1 MVWVFALRPHSVF
14 RRVERKKP
22 KGDVSLMRAL
32 TTTALAVTLTG
43 AGLVTVAGQEPAS
56 RLAPNIMA
64 MSTTTDVSEL
74 RLLDAQVDAL
84 VRTDALVL
92 ASRQPDVSLSGR
104 VHETF
109 QQYHA
114 GVPVYGGGIS
124 RQLANNGLTV
134 SIFGTIHQEIDLDM
148 TPQLAPNEALALVE
162 QQAGA
167 GPATDDPPTLVIV
180 PTPFDTYVLAYRA
193 TMRDFRTYF
202 LDAHSGAIAHVE
214 NEVDEQGAVGSGV
227 GIHND
232 LKKVSVS
239 PADGGFQTYDRLR
252 PAELVTLDL
261 HHDDARVDSL
271 LDPRG
276 ATWMASDVAWDADND
291 WRDAAVV
298 DVHAH
303 GGFTYDYL
311 FAQQGWRGMDGR
323 DGRLLSMVNIG
334 RDYANAFF
342 SPPPYGPEGTGVVA
356 FGTEQDGT
364 PIASA
369 DVVAHEIMHGVT
381 YFSVAS
387 RTGSGLLSTHRY
399 VRGPSSFT
407 YDGRTFRCGSTYGG
421 DPILCD
427 DGRFLLFANHGGA
440 INEAYS
446 DIIGTAVEFSVHAL
460 GDGPNR
466 ADYVMFEDTGP
477 PSRSLENPRSIAVTG
492 PFRYPDA
499 WGGEFR
505 FLVAHD
511 GQFIRY
517 TNIGFVDGR
526 QFTRRGDGYSG
537 VHWNSTILSHAFYLA
552 IEGGQN
558 RSTGLTVQ
566 GVGAVN
572 RHQVERAFF
581 RAMTHLMP
589 ARTSFRMTAAVI
601 RQSAVD
607 LFGVGSATQ
616 RAIDQALNAVGLRS
630 EVQ

>member
-1 MVWVFALRPHSVF
+1 
-14 RRVERKKP
+14 
-22 KGDVSLMRAL
+22 MRTL
-32 TTTALAVTLTG
+32 TTTALAVTLTA

-56 RLAPNIMA
+56 RLALNIMA
-64 MSTTTDVSEL
+64 MSATTDASEL

-84 VRTDALVL
+84 VRADALVL
-92 ASRQPDVSLSGR
+92 ASRQPDVSLAGR

-109 QQYHA
+109 KQYHA

-134 SIFGTIHQEIDLDM
+134 SIFGTIHQGIDLDM
-148 TPQLAPNEALALVE
+148 TPQLAQTEALALLE

-167 GPATDDPPTLVIV
+167 GPATDDPLTLVIL

-193 TMRDFRTYF
+193 TMRDFHTYF
-202 LDAHSGAIAHVE
+202 VDAHSGAIVHVE

-227 GIHND
+227 GIQND

-239 PADGGFQTYDRLR
+239 PAGGGFQTYDRLR
-252 PAELVTLDL
+252 PAEIVTLDL
-261 HHDDARVDSL
+261 RHADARVDSL

-276 ATWMASDVAWDADND
+276 ARWAASDVAWDADND

-298 DVHAH
+298 DAHAY

-311 FAQQGWRGMDGR
+311 FAQQGWGGMNGR
-323 DGRLLSMVNIG
+323 DGRILSMVNIG
-334 RDYANAFF
+334 RDFANAFF
-342 SPPPYGPEGTGVVA
+342 IPPPFGPERTGVVA

-364 PIASA
+364 PIVSA
-369 DVVAHEIMHGVT
+369 DVVAHEMMHGVT

-387 RTGSGLLSTHRY
+387 RTGSGLLDTHRY
-399 VRGPSSFT
+399 FRGPSSFT
-407 YDGRTFRCGSTYGG
+407 YDGRTFRCGVVWVLEDGRRL
-421 DPILCD
+421 PILCD

-446 DIIGTAVEFSVHAL
+446 DIIGTAVEFSVHEP
-460 GDGPNR
+460 GVGPLR

-477 PSRSLENPRSIAVTG
+477 PSRSLENPRSIAAVG
-492 PFRYPDA
+492 SYRYPDA
-499 WGGEFR
+499 WGHEFR
-505 FLVAHD
+505 FLVACD
-511 GQFIRY
+511 GECYY
-517 TNIGFVDGR
+517 TRFGFVDGQ
-526 QFTRRGDGYSG
+526 QFTLRGSGYDG

-566 GVGAVN
+566 GVGSAN

-581 RAMTHLMP
+581 RSMTALMP

-607 LFGVGSATQ
+607 LFGAGSATH
-616 RAIDQALNAVGLRS
+616 RAIDQALNAVGLR
-630 EVQ
+630 

>member
-1 MVWVFALRPHSVF
+1 
-14 RRVERKKP
+14 
-22 KGDVSLMRAL
+22 MRTL
-32 TTTALAVTLTG
+32 TSTALAVTLTG

-56 RLAPNIMA
+56 RLALNIMA
-64 MSTTTDVSEL
+64 MSATTAASEL

-104 VHETF
+104 VHEAF

-124 RQLANNGLTV
+124 RQLANGLTV
-134 SIFGTIHQEIDLDM
+134 SIFGTIHQGIDLDI
-148 TPQLAPNEALALVE
+148 TPQLAQNEALALVE

-167 GPATDDPPTLVIV
+167 GPATDDPPTLVIL

-202 LDAHSGAIAHVE
+202 VDAHSGAIVHVE

-227 GIHND
+227 GIQND

-239 PADGGFQTYDRLR
+239 PVGGGFQTYDRLR
-252 PAELVTLDL
+252 PAEIVTLDL
-261 HHDDARVDSL
+261 RHADARVDSL

-276 ATWMASDVAWDADND
+276 APWVASDVAWDADND
-291 WRDAAVV
+291 WRDPAVV
-298 DVHAH
+298 GAH
-303 GGFTYDYL
+303 VYGGFTYDYL
-311 FAQQGWRGMDGR
+311 FAQQGWRGMTGR
-323 DGRLLSMVNIG
+323 DSRILSMVNIG
-334 RDYANAFF
+334 RDVANAFF
-342 SPPPYGPEGTGVVA
+342 APPPFGPEGTGVVA
-356 FGTEQDGT
+356 FGTEADGT
-364 PIASA
+364 PIVSA
-369 DVVAHEIMHGVT
+369 DVVAHEMMHGVT

-387 RTGSGLLSTHRY
+387 RTGSSLLDTHRY

-407 YDGRTFRCGSTYGG
+407 YDGRTFRCGAVWVLEDGRRL
-421 DPILCD
+421 PILCD

-446 DIIGTAVEFSVHAL
+446 DIIGTAVEFSVHEP
-460 GDGPNR
+460 GVGPLR
-466 ADYVMFEDTGP
+466 ADYVMGEDTGQP
-477 PSRSLENPRSIAVTG
+477 IRSLENPRSIALG
-492 PFRYPDA
+492 PFHFPDA
-499 WGGEFR
+499 WGKEFR
-505 FLVAHD
+505 FLVAFD
-511 GQFIRY
+511 GEFIYY
-517 TNIGFVDGR
+517 TRIGFVDGQ
-526 QFTRRGDGYSG
+526 QFTRQAGGYDG

-566 GVGAVN
+566 GVGATN

-589 ARTSFRMTAAVI
+589 ARTNFPMTAAVI

-607 LFGVGSATQ
+607 LFGAGSATH

>member
-1 MVWVFALRPHSVF
+1 
-14 RRVERKKP
+14 
-22 KGDVSLMRAL
+22 MRTL

-56 RLAPNIMA
+56 RLALNIMA
-64 MSTTTDVSEL
+64 MSATTDASEL

-84 VRTDALVL
+84 VRADALVL
-92 ASRQPDVSLSGR
+92 ASQQPDVSLSGR

-134 SIFGTIHQEIDLDM
+134 SIFGTIHQGIDLDM
-148 TPQLAPNEALALVE
+148 MPRVAQTEALALLE
-162 QQAGA
+162 QRAGA
-167 GPATDDPPTLVIV
+167 GPATDDLPTLVIL

-202 LDAHSGAIAHVE
+202 VDAHSGAVVHVE
-214 NEVDEQGAVGSGV
+214 NEVDEQGAVGSGF
-227 GIHND
+227 GIQND

-239 PADGGFQTYDRLR
+239 PVGGGFQAYDRLR
-252 PAELVTLDL
+252 PAEIVTLDL
-261 HHDDARVDSL
+261 RHADARVDSL

-276 ATWMASDVAWDADND
+276 ARWTTSDVAWDADND
-291 WRDAAVV
+291 WRDQAVV
-298 DVHAH
+298 GAH
-303 GGFTYDYL
+303 VYGGFTYDYL
-311 FAQQGWRGMDGR
+311 FAQQGWRGMTGR
-323 DGRLLSMVNIG
+323 DSRILSMVNIG
-334 RDYANAFF
+334 SDVANAFF
-342 SPPPYGPEGTGVVA
+342 APPPFGPEGTGVVA
-356 FGTEQDGT
+356 FGTKEDGT
-364 PIASA
+364 PIVSA
-369 DVVAHEIMHGVT
+369 DVVAHEMMHGVT
-381 YFSVAS
+381 HFSVAS
-387 RTGSGLLSTHRY
+387 RTGSGLLDTHRY

-407 YDGRTFRCGSTYGG
+407 YDGGTFPCGSTVQVEDGRRL
-421 DPILCD
+421 PILCD
-427 DGRFLLFANHGGA
+427 GDRFLLFANHGGA
-440 INEAYS
+440 VNEAYS
-446 DIIGTAVEFSVHAL
+446 DIIGTAVEFSVHEP
-460 GDGPNR
+460 GVGPLR
-466 ADYVMFEDTGP
+466 ADYVMGEDMGQP
-477 PSRSLENPRSIAVTG
+477 IRSLENPLSIAAIE
-492 PFRYPDA
+492 PFRFPDA
-499 WGGEFR
+499 WGHEFR
-505 FLVAHD
+505 FLVAFA
-511 GQFIRY
+511 GEFIYY
-517 TNIGFVDGR
+517 TSIGFVDGQ
-526 QFTRRGDGYSG
+526 QFTLRAGGYDG

-589 ARTSFRMTAAVI
+589 ARTSFHMTAAVI

>member
-1 MVWVFALRPHSVF
+1 
-14 RRVERKKP
+14 
-22 KGDVSLMRAL
+22 MRTL

-56 RLAPNIMA
+56 RLALNIMA
-64 MSTTTDVSEL
+64 MSATTDASEL

-104 VHETF
+104 VHEAF
-109 QQYHA
+109 KQYHA

-124 RQLANNGLTV
+124 RQLANGLTV
-134 SIFGTIHQEIDLDM
+134 SIFGTIHQGIDLDM
-148 TPQLAPNEALALVE
+148 TPQLAQNEALALVE

-167 GPATDDPPTLVIV
+167 GPATDDPPTLVIL

-202 LDAHSGAIAHVE
+202 VDAHSGAIVHVE

-227 GIHND
+227 GIQND

-239 PADGGFQTYDRLR
+239 PVGGGFQTYDRLR
-252 PAELVTLDL
+252 PAEIVTLDL
-261 HHDDARVDSL
+261 RHADARVDSL
-271 LDPRG
+271 LDSKG
-276 ATWMASDVAWDADND
+276 ARWVASDVAWDADND
-291 WRDAAVV
+291 WRDPAVV
-298 DVHAH
+298 GAH
-303 GGFTYDYL
+303 VYGGFTYDYL
-311 FAQQGWRGMDGR
+311 FAQQGWRGMNGR
-323 DGRLLSMVNIG
+323 DGRILSMVNIG
-334 RDYANAFF
+334 RAGENNAFF
-342 SPPPYGPEGTGVVA
+342 YPPPFGPEGTGVVA
-356 FGTEQDGT
+356 FGTKADGT
-364 PIASA
+364 PIVSA
-369 DVVAHEIMHGVT
+369 DVVAHEMMHAAT

-387 RTGSGLLSTHRY
+387 RTGSGLLDTHRY

-407 YDGRTFRCGSTYGG
+407 YDGRTFRCGAVWVLEDGRRL
-421 DPILCD
+421 PILCD

-446 DIIGTAVEFSVHAL
+446 DIIGTAVEFSVHDP
-460 GDGPNR
+460 GVGPLR
-466 ADYVMFEDTGP
+466 ADYVMGEDTGQ
-477 PSRSLENPRSIAVTG
+477 PSRSLENPLSIAAVG
-492 PFRYPDA
+492 SYRYPDA
-499 WGGEFR
+499 WGHEFR
-505 FLVAHD
+505 FLVADD
-511 GQFIRY
+511 GEFIYY
-517 TNIGFVDGR
+517 TSIGFVAGQ
-526 QFTRRGDGYSG
+526 QFTLRGSGYDG

-566 GVGAVN
+566 GVGAAN

-581 RAMTHLMP
+581 RSMTHLMP

-607 LFGVGSATQ
+607 LFGAGSATH

-630 EVQ
+630 EVQQ

>member
-1 MVWVFALRPHSVF
+1 
-14 RRVERKKP
+14 
-22 KGDVSLMRAL
+22 MRTL

-56 RLAPNIMA
+56 RLALNIMA
-64 MSTTTDVSEL
+64 MSATTDASEL

-104 VHETF
+104 VHEAF
-109 QQYHA
+109 KQYHA

-124 RQLANNGLTV
+124 RQLANGLTV
-134 SIFGTIHQEIDLDM
+134 SIFGTIHQGIDLDI
-148 TPQLAPNEALALVE
+148 TPQLAQNEALALVE

-167 GPATDDPPTLVIV
+167 GPATDDPPTLVIL

-202 LDAHSGAIAHVE
+202 VDAHSGAIVHVE

-227 GIHND
+227 GIQND

-239 PADGGFQTYDRLR
+239 PVGGGFQTYDRLR
-252 PAELVTLDL
+252 PAEIVTLDL
-261 HHDDARVDSL
+261 RHADARVDSL

-276 ATWMASDVAWDADND
+276 APWVASDVAWDADND
-291 WRDAAVV
+291 WRDPAVV
-298 DVHAH
+298 GAH
-303 GGFTYDYL
+303 VYGGFTYDYL
-311 FAQQGWRGMDGR
+311 FAQQGWRGMTGR
-323 DGRLLSMVNIG
+323 DSRILSMVNIG
-334 RDYANAFF
+334 RDVANAFF
-342 SPPPYGPEGTGVVA
+342 APPPFGPEGTGVVA
-356 FGTEQDGT
+356 FGTKADGT
-364 PIASA
+364 PIVSA
-369 DVVAHEIMHGVT
+369 DVVAHEMMHGVT

-387 RTGSGLLSTHRY
+387 RTGSSLLDTHGY

-407 YDGRTFRCGSTYGG
+407 YDGRTFRCGAVWVLEDGRRL
-421 DPILCD
+421 PILCD

-446 DIIGTAVEFSVHAL
+446 DIIGTAVEFSVHDP
-460 GDGPNR
+460 GVGPLR
-466 ADYVMFEDTGP
+466 ADYVMGEDTGQP
-477 PSRSLENPRSIAVTG
+477 IRSLENPLSIAAVG
-492 PFRYPDA
+492 SYRYPDA
-499 WGGEFR
+499 WGHEFR
-505 FLVAHD
+505 FLVADD
-511 GQFIRY
+511 GEFIYY
-517 TNIGFVDGR
+517 TSIGFVAGQ
-526 QFTRRGDGYSG
+526 QFTRRGSGYDG

-566 GVGAVN
+566 GVGAAN
-572 RHQVERAFF
+572 RHQVEGAFF
-581 RAMTHLMP
+581 RSMTHLMP

-607 LFGVGSATQ
+607 LFGAGSATH

-630 EVQ
+630 EVQQ

>member
-1 MVWVFALRPHSVF
+1 
-14 RRVERKKP
+14 
-22 KGDVSLMRAL
+22 MRTL
-32 TTTALAVTLTG
+32 TSTALAVTLTG

-56 RLAPNIMA
+56 RLALNIMV
-64 MSTTTDVSEL
+64 MSATTDASEL

-104 VHETF
+104 VHEAF
-109 QQYHA
+109 KQYHA

-124 RQLANNGLTV
+124 RQLANGLTV
-134 SIFGTIHQEIDLDM
+134 SIFGTIHQGIDLDI
-148 TPQLAPNEALALVE
+148 TPQLAQNEALALVE

-167 GPATDDPPTLVIV
+167 GPATDDPPTLVIL

-193 TMRDFRTYF
+193 TMRDFGTYF
-202 LDAHSGAIAHVE
+202 VDAHSGAIVHVE

-227 GIHND
+227 GIQND

-239 PADGGFQTYDRLR
+239 PVGGGFQTYDRLR
-252 PAELVTLDL
+252 PAEIVTLDL
-261 HHDDARVDSL
+261 RHVDARVDSL

-276 ATWMASDVAWDADND
+276 APWVASDVAWDADND
-291 WRDAAVV
+291 WRDPAVV
-298 DVHAH
+298 GAH
-303 GGFTYDYL
+303 VYVGFTYDYL
-311 FAQQGWRGMDGR
+311 FAQQGWRGMTGR
-323 DGRLLSMVNIG
+323 DSRILSMVNIG
-334 RDYANAFF
+334 RDVANAFF
-342 SPPPYGPEGTGVVA
+342 AHPPFGPEGTGVVA

-364 PIASA
+364 PIVSA
-369 DVVAHEIMHGVT
+369 DVVAHEMMHGVT

-387 RTGSGLLSTHRY
+387 RTGSSLLDTHRY

-407 YDGRTFRCGSTYGG
+407 YDGRTFRCGAMRVLEDGRRL
-421 DPILCD
+421 PILCD

-446 DIIGTAVEFSVHAL
+446 DIIGTAVEFSVHEP
-460 GDGPNR
+460 GVGPLR
-466 ADYVMFEDTGP
+466 ADYVMGEDTGQP
-477 PSRSLENPRSIAVTG
+477 IRSLENPRSIAVTG

-499 WGGEFR
+499 WGHEFR
-505 FLVAHD
+505 FLVAYD
-511 GQFIRY
+511 GEFIYY
-517 TNIGFVDGR
+517 TSIGFVAGQ
-526 QFTRRGDGYSG
+526 QFTLRGSGYDG

-566 GVGAVN
+566 GVGAAN

-581 RAMTHLMP
+581 RSMTHLMP

-607 LFGVGSATQ
+607 LFGAGSATH
-616 RAIDQALNAVGLRS
+616 RAIDQALNAVGLR
-630 EVQ
+630 

>member
-1 MVWVFALRPHSVF
+1 
-14 RRVERKKP
+14 
-22 KGDVSLMRAL
+22 MRTL

-56 RLAPNIMA
+56 RLALNIMA
-64 MSTTTDVSEL
+64 MSATTDASEL

-109 QQYHA
+109 KQYHA

-134 SIFGTIHQEIDLDM
+134 SIFGTIHQGIDLDI
-148 TPQLAPNEALALVE
+148 TPRLAQNEALALLE

-167 GPATDDPPTLVIV
+167 GPATDDPPTLVIL

-193 TMRDFRTYF
+193 TMRDFHTYF
-202 LDAHSGAIAHVE
+202 VDAHSGAIVHVE
-214 NEVDEQGAVGSGV
+214 NEVDEQAVGSGV
-227 GIHND
+227 GIQND

-239 PADGGFQTYDRLR
+239 PAGGGFQTYDRLR
-252 PAELVTLDL
+252 PAEIVTLDL
-261 HHDDARVDSL
+261 RHDDARVNSL

-276 ATWMASDVAWDADND
+276 ARWVMSDVAWDADND
-291 WRDAAVV
+291 WRDRAVV

-334 RDYANAFF
+334 RENAFF
-342 SPPPYGPEGTGVVA
+342 SRPPSGPEGTGVVA

-364 PIASA
+364 PKASA

-381 YFSVAS
+381 YFSVES

-446 DIIGTAVEFSVHAL
+446 DIIGTAVEFSVHAP

-511 GQFIRY
+511 GQYIRY
-517 TNIGFVDGR
+517 TSIGFVDGQ
-526 QFTRRGDGYSG
+526 QFTLRAGGYAG

-589 ARTSFRMTAAVI
+589 ARTSFHMTAAVI

-607 LFGVGSATQ
+607 LFGGGSATQ

>member
-1 MVWVFALRPHSVF
+1 
-14 RRVERKKP
+14 
-22 KGDVSLMRAL
+22 MRTL

-43 AGLVTVAGQEPAS
+43 AGLVTVAGQESAS
-56 RLAPNIMA
+56 RLALNIMA
-64 MSTTTDVSEL
+64 LSTTTDVSEL
-74 RLLDAQVDAL
+74 RLLDARVDAL
-84 VRTDALVL
+84 VRTNALVL
-92 ASRQPDVSLSGR
+92 ASQQPDVSLSAR

-124 RQLANNGLTV
+124 RQLANTGLTV
-134 SIFGTIHQEIDLDM
+134 SIFGTIYQEIDLDM
-148 TPQLAPNEALALVE
+148 TPQLAQHEALALVE
-162 QQAGA
+162 QRAGA
-167 GPATDDPPTLVIV
+167 GPATDDPLTLVIV

-202 LDAHSGAIAHVE
+202 LDAHSGAIVHVE
-214 NEVDEQGAVGSGV
+214 NEVDEQGAIVGIGV
-227 GIHND
+227 GVNND
-232 LKKVSVS
+232 RKKVSAS
-239 PADGGFQTYDRLR
+239 PARGGFQTYDRLR
-252 PAELVTLDL
+252 PAEIVTLDL
-261 HHDDARVDSL
+261 RHADARVDSL

-276 ATWMASDVAWDADND
+276 ARWAASDVAWDADND
-291 WRDAAVV
+291 WRDPAVV
-298 DVHAH
+298 GAH
-303 GGFTYDYL
+303 VYGGFTYDYL
-311 FAQQGWRGMDGR
+311 SAQQGWRGMTGR
-323 DGRLLSMVNIG
+323 DSRILSMVNIG
-334 RDYANAFF
+334 RDVANAFF
-342 SPPPYGPEGTGVVA
+342 YPPPFGPEGTGVVT

-364 PIASA
+364 PIVSA
-369 DVVAHEIMHGVT
+369 DVVAHEMMHGVT

-387 RTGSGLLSTHRY
+387 RTGSGLLDTHRY

-446 DIIGTAVEFSVHAL
+446 DIIGTAVEFSVHEP
-460 GDGPNR
+460 GVGPLR
-466 ADYVMFEDTGP
+466 ADYVMGEDTGQP
-477 PSRSLENPRSIAVTG
+477 IRSLENPLSIAAVG
-492 PFRYPDA
+492 SYRYPDA
-499 WGGEFR
+499 WGHEFR
-505 FLVAHD
+505 FLVAYD
-511 GQFIRY
+511 GQYIRY
-517 TNIGFVDGR
+517 TSIGFVAGQ
-526 QFTRRGDGYSG
+526 QFTLRAGGYDG

-566 GVGAVN
+566 GVGAAN

-581 RAMTHLMP
+581 RSMTHLMP

-607 LFGVGSATQ
+607 LFGAGSATH

-630 EVQ
+630 EVQQ

>member
-1 MVWVFALRPHSVF
+1 
-14 RRVERKKP
+14 
-22 KGDVSLMRAL
+22 MRTL
-32 TTTALAVTLTG
+32 TTTALAVTLTV

-56 RLAPNIMA
+56 RLALNIVA

-84 VRTDALVL
+84 VRADALVL
-92 ASRQPDVSLSGR
+92 ASQQPDVSLSGR

-124 RQLANNGLTV
+124 RQLANTRLTV
-134 SIFGTIHQEIDLDM
+134 SIFGTIHQGIDLDM
-148 TPQLAPNEALALVE
+148 TPQLAQHEALALVE
-162 QQAGA
+162 QRAGA
-167 GPATDDPPTLVIV
+167 GPATDDPLTLVIV

-202 LDAHSGAIAHVE
+202 LDAHSGAIVHME

-227 GIHND
+227 GIQND

-239 PADGGFQTYDRLR
+239 PVGGGFQTHDRLR
-252 PAELVTLDL
+252 PAEIVTLDL
-261 HHDDARVDSL
+261 RHADARVDSL

-276 ATWMASDVAWDADND
+276 APWVASDVAWDADND
-291 WRDAAVV
+291 WRDPAVV
-298 DVHAH
+298 GAH
-303 GGFTYDYL
+303 VYGGFTYDYL
-311 FAQQGWRGMDGR
+311 FAQQGWRGMNGR
-323 DGRLLSMVNIG
+323 DGRILSMVNIG
-334 RDYANAFF
+334 RAGENNAFF
-342 SPPPYGPEGTGVVA
+342 YPPPFGPEGTGVVA

-364 PIASA
+364 PIVSA
-369 DVVAHEIMHGVT
+369 DVVAHEMMHGVT
-381 YFSVAS
+381 HFSVAS
-387 RTGSGLLSTHRY
+387 RTGSGLLDTDRY
-399 VRGPSSFT
+399 VRGPTSFT
-407 YDGRTFRCGSTYGG
+407 YDGRTFRCGSTYRG

-427 DGRFLLFANHGGA
+427 DGRFLLFANHGGS

-446 DIIGTAVEFSVHAL
+446 DIIGTAVEFSVHEP
-460 GDGPNR
+460 GVGPLR
-466 ADYVMFEDTGP
+466 ADYVMGEDTGP
-477 PSRSLENPRSIAVTG
+477 PWKSLENPRSIAAVG
-492 PFRYPDA
+492 SYRYPDA
-499 WGGEFR
+499 WGHEFR
-505 FLVAHD
+505 FLVAYD
-511 GQFIRY
+511 GEFIYY
-517 TNIGFVDGR
+517 TSIGFVAGQ
-526 QFTRRGDGYSG
+526 QFTLRGSGYDG

-566 GVGAVN
+566 GVGATN

-589 ARTSFRMTAAVI
+589 ARTSFHMTAAVI

-607 LFGVGSATQ
+607 LFGAGSATH

>member
-1 MVWVFALRPHSVF
+1 
-14 RRVERKKP
+14 
-22 KGDVSLMRAL
+22 MRTL

-56 RLAPNIMA
+56 RLALNIMA
-64 MSTTTDVSEL
+64 MSATTDASEL

-84 VRTDALVL
+84 VRADALVL
-92 ASRQPDVSLSGR
+92 ASQQPDVSLSGR

-124 RQLANNGLTV
+124 RQLANTGLTV
-134 SIFGTIHQEIDLDM
+134 SIFGTIYQEIDLNM
-148 TPQLAPNEALALVE
+148 TPRLAQNEALALLE
-162 QQAGA
+162 QRAGA
-167 GPATDDPPTLVIV
+167 GPATDDPLTLVIV

-202 LDAHSGAIAHVE
+202 VDAHSGAIVHVE
-214 NEVDEQGAVGSGV
+214 NEVDEQGAVVGSGV
-227 GIHND
+227 GIQND

-239 PADGGFQTYDRLR
+239 PADGGFRTYDRLR

-261 HHDDARVDSL
+261 RHNDARVNSL

-276 ATWMASDVAWDADND
+276 ARWVMSDVAWDADND

-298 DVHAH
+298 DAHAY

-311 FAQQGWRGMDGR
+311 FAQQGWRGMNGR
-323 DGRLLSMVNIG
+323 DGRIFSMVNIG
-334 RDYANAFF
+334 RDFANAFF
-342 SPPPYGPEGTGVVA
+342 SRPPSGPEGTGVVA

-364 PIASA
+364 PIVSA

-381 YFSVAS
+381 YFSVES

-446 DIIGTAVEFSVHAL
+446 DIIGTAVEFSVHAP

-477 PSRSLENPRSIAVTG
+477 PSRSLENPLSIAAVG
-492 PFRYPDA
+492 SYRYPDA
-499 WGGEFR
+499 WGHEFR
-505 FLVAHD
+505 FLVAND
-511 GQFIRY
+511 GQYIRY
-517 TNIGFVDGR
+517 TRFGFVDGQ
-526 QFTRRGDGYSG
+526 QFTLRAGGYAG

-581 RAMTHLMP
+581 RAMTALMP

-607 LFGVGSATQ
+607 LFGAGSATH
-616 RAIDQALNAVGLRS
+616 RAIDQALNAVGLR
-630 EVQ
+630 

>member
-1 MVWVFALRPHSVF
+1 
-14 RRVERKKP
+14 
-22 KGDVSLMRAL
+22 MRTL

-56 RLAPNIMA
+56 RLALNIMA
-64 MSTTTDVSEL
+64 MSATTDASEL

-92 ASRQPDVSLSGR
+92 ASRQPDVSLPGR
-104 VHETF
+104 VHEAF
-109 QQYHA
+109 KQYHA

-124 RQLANNGLTV
+124 RQLANGLTV
-134 SIFGTIHQEIDLDM
+134 SIFGTIHQGIDLDM
-148 TPQLAPNEALALVE
+148 TPQLAQHEALALVE

-202 LDAHSGAIAHVE
+202 VDAQSGAIVHVE

-227 GIHND
+227 GIQND

-239 PADGGFQTYDRLR
+239 PVGGGFQTYDRLR
-252 PAELVTLDL
+252 PAEIVTLDL
-261 HHDDARVDSL
+261 RHADARVDSL

-276 ATWMASDVAWDADND
+276 APWVASDVAWDADND
-291 WRDAAVV
+291 WRDPAVV
-298 DVHAH
+298 GAH
-303 GGFTYDYL
+303 VYGGFTYDYL
-311 FAQQGWRGMDGR
+311 FAQQGWRGMTGR
-323 DGRLLSMVNIG
+323 DSRILSMVNIG
-334 RDYANAFF
+334 RDVATAFF
-342 SPPPYGPEGTGVVA
+342 AHPPFGPEGTGVVA
-356 FGTEQDGT
+356 FGTGQDGT
-364 PIASA
+364 PIVSA
-369 DVVAHEIMHGVT
+369 DVVAHEMMHGVT

-387 RTGSGLLSTHRY
+387 RTGSSLLDTHRY

-407 YDGRTFRCGSTYGG
+407 YDGRTFRCGAVWVLEDGRRL
-421 DPILCD
+421 PILCD

-446 DIIGTAVEFSVHAL
+446 DIIGTAVEFSVHDP
-460 GDGPNR
+460 GVGPLR
-466 ADYVMFEDTGP
+466 ADYVMGEDMGQ
-477 PSRSLENPRSIAVTG
+477 PSRSLENPLSIAAVG
-492 PFRYPDA
+492 SYRYPDA
-499 WGGEFR
+499 WGHEFR
-505 FLVAHD
+505 FLVADD
-511 GQFIRY
+511 GEFIYY
-517 TNIGFVDGR
+517 TSIGFVAGQ
-526 QFTRRGDGYSG
+526 QFTLRGSGYDG

-566 GVGAVN
+566 GVGAAN

-581 RAMTHLMP
+581 RSMTHLMP

-607 LFGVGSATQ
+607 LFGAGSATH

-630 EVQ
+630 EVQQ